1 MSIRALI
8 GALGK
13 AGTGKSTK
21 IRELAAP
28 CRRLF
33 VADPEGTWEQ
43 PVDVVVESA
52 PAMFDALRQLHAYDP
67 KQPFKLLYRDSFDR
81 MRWATGLAVFAI
93 GHCTLLI
100 DELVWVCTAQYA
112 PPPLLRLVQEGRK
125 KRINILYTTR
135 EPQEIHNMFLSQ
147 ANRLYFYR
155 IERGNGLTRVKRDW
169 PDLAAKLPTL
179 CEYPGPRHPAEFCTY
194 GNPAIENLLG
204 VEGLDFDPER
214 ILNSARRK
222 LRRDA

>member
-33 VADPEGTWEQ
+33 VADPEGTWEE
-43 PVDVVVESA
+43 PADVVVDNA
-52 PAMFDALRQLHAYDP
+52 NAMFAALRELQAYDP
-67 KQPFKLLYRDSFDR
+67 HRPFKLVYRDSFDR
-81 MRWATGLAVFAI
+81 MRWATGLAVWAI

-169 PDLAAKLPTL
+169 PDLAAQLPTL
-179 CEYPGPRHPAEFCTY
+179 EEYPTPKRPAEFRTY
-194 GNPAIENLLG
+194 GNAAIEKLLG
-204 VEGLDFDPER
+204 VEGLDFDAAY
-214 ILNSARRK
+214 ILSSARRK

>member
-1 MSIRALI
+1 VSIRALI

-21 IRELAAP
+21 IRELAKP

-33 VADPEGTWEQ
+33 VVDPEATWEE
-43 PVDVVVESA
+43 PADAVVDGA
-52 PAMFDALRQLHAYDP
+52 PAMFAALRQLQAHDRRR
-67 KQPFKLLYRDSFDR
+67 PFKLVYRDSFER
-81 MRWATGLAVFAI
+81 MRQAAGLAAFAI
-93 GHCTLLI
+93 GHCTVLI
-100 DELVWVCTAQYA
+100 DELVWVCSAQYA
-112 PPPLLRLVQEGRK
+112 PPPLLRLVQEGRR

-169 PDLAAKLPTL
+169 PDLAARLPTL
-179 CEYPGPRHPAEFCTY
+179 REYPGPRHPAEFCTY
-194 GNPAIENLLG
+194 GNPAIEKLLG
-204 VEGLDFDPER
+204 REGLDFSPDQ
-214 ILNSARRK
+214 LLSSRRT
-222 LRRDA
+222 